1 MPTLPAPSQR
11 SERGG
16 CWETAQALLRW
27 CLTRTTQGPAPLSQ
41 GRLGPGE
48 EATCR
53 PKPWH
58 RSLDPEQRGDLT
70 VVRLLRVGPRGRGQ
84 PPLGLRPTAATLFT
98 RRTRAAWGL
107 ASLTTCLR
115 PGWSCR
121 WGPRRVRSAARPSS
135 HHCRVPGGG
144 QQPILTQQAPGAST
158 PTPCP
163 KGSAVHLAA
172 GAQGRWTRPTA

>member
-27 CLTRTTQGPAPLSQ
+27 CFTRTTQGPPPLSQ
-41 GRLGPGE
+41 GLLGPGE
-48 EATCR
+48 QATCR
-53 PKPWH
+53 PKP
-58 RSLDPEQRGDLT
+58 RQGSLDPEQWGDLT

-84 PPLGLRPTAATLFT
+84 PPLGLRPPAAALFT

-172 GAQGRWTRPTA
+172 GAQGRWTRSTA